1 MHVNSDNN
9 SLFIRGVY
17 RSDYLVGVISEIMAN
32 FKKTRFSVVMSV
44 YRNDKPEF
52 VVRALDSATILQTC
66 KPDEVV
72 LVVDGPVP
80 EDLSTV
86 IKRFETKK
94 PDLFRVIWLP
104 ENRGLG
110 NALRVGVEVAS
121 NEIIARMD
129 SDDVSTSDRFEKQI
143 KYMTE
148 HPECDVLGGQ
158 ITEFVDDETNIVGKR
173 LVPCSHKEILTWL
186 KGRCPFNHVSVIMLR
201 SRVLEIGNYMDWHFN
216 EDYYL
221 WIRMAEAGCK
231 FANLS
236 DVLVNVRVGKDM
248 YARRGGWK
256 YFNSEKGL
264 QDYMLKKKMIS
275 LPLYL
280 FNVVVR
286 FGVQVAMPNQIRGF
300 IFQKI
305 FRK

>member
-1 MHVNSDNN
+1 M
-9 SLFIRGVY
+9 F
-17 RSDYLVGVISEIMAN
+17 N
-32 FKKTRFSVVMSV
+32 FSIITSV

-52 VVRALDSATILQTC
+52 VARSLESITSLQTK

-80 EDLSTV
+80 EDLSKV
-86 IKRFETKK
+86 IKRFEIEK
-94 PDLFRVIWLP
+94 PDLFRVLWLS
-104 ENRGLG
+104 ENKGLG
-110 NALRVGVEVAS
+110 NALRIGVETAS

-129 SDDVSTSDRFEKQI
+129 SDDVSMPDRFEKQI

-173 LVPCSHKEILTWL
+173 LVPCSHKEIFMWL
-186 KGRCPFNHVSVIMLR
+186 KGRCPFNHVSVTMLR
-201 SRVLEIGNYMDWHFN
+201 SRVLKIGNYMDWHFN

-221 WIRMAEAGCK
+221 WIRMAEAGFK
-231 FANLS
+231 FANLP
-236 DVLVNVRVGKDM
+236 DTLVNVRVGKDM

-256 YFNSEKGL
+256 YFKSEKGL
-264 QDYMLKKKMIS
+264 QDYMLGHKMIS
-275 LPLYL
+275 LPRYCY
-280 FNVVVR
+280 NVLGR
-286 FGVQVAMPNQIRGF
+286 FVIQVAMPNRLRGF
-300 IFQKI
+300 IFQKL